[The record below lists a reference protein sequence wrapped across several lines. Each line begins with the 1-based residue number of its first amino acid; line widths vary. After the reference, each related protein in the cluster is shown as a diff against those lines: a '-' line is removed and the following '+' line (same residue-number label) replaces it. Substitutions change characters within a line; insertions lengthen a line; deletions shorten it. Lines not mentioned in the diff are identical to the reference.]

1 MHKNLN
7 TPKALAFAGGL
18 ALTAGLLVWT
28 APLASAAAPTAP
40 ATAEAPKADA
50 PKDGQNMRERFR
62 ARMEARME
70 ERMQDRRGGAE
81 RRPEIDRKLTT
92 DQVRDIVEGRL
103 AMAGNANVKVGKVTA
118 KEEGVVA
125 VDIVTKTGALVET
138 REISTRTG
146 RSVAAE
152 RARGDRGPRFGRGA
166 GGGGPERG
174 GPGRGGPERD
184 LKLTT
189 DQVRKLA
196 EARLIM
202 RANPNLKVGAVKE
215 KDADTI
221 TVDIVAAD
229 NSLVVQQEINR
240 HTGRPNRGRS

>member
-1 MHKNLN
+1 MPTHAI
-7 TPKALAFAGGL
+7 KAGSSKSKRAAYIGAAGI
-18 ALTAGLLVWT
+18 AAAMMAWS
-28 APLASAAAPTAP
+28 PPYASAADAAAPSSTAP
-40 ATAEAPKADA
+40 AATPGASMGDA
-50 PKDGQNMRERFR
+50 PKDRMNMRERFR
-62 ARMEARME
+62 
-70 ERMQDRRGGAE
+70 ERMQERRGARDGE
-81 RRPEIDRKLTT
+81 RRPQIDRKLTT

-103 AMAGNANVKVGKVTA
+103 AMMGNANIKVGKVTA
-118 KEEGVVA
+118 KEDGVVA

-146 RSVAAE
+146 RSVEAE
-152 RARGDRGPRFGRGA
+152 RMRGERGR
-166 GGGGPERG
+166 GGPERG
-174 GPGRGGPERD
+174 PRGAVPGRD

-229 NSLVVQQEINR
+229 NSLVMQQEINR
-240 HTGRPNRGRS
+240 HTGRPRRGA